1 MRFLR
6 YFLQGIKQASTTIG
20 LVVALSS
27 AYADPR
33 STDQLIDSADAVIV
47 GGTLSGQQTGNS
59 VVLTLSV
66 EKSIKGSIP
75 SGSVLDISWSCQWK
89 ANQDLKGLHG
99 LWFLKALGAN
109 HWTILSPTQQRV
121 PFQLAY
127 YPTNKGVASMSL
139 AASMNAATSSDFVAA
154 ELGSALQAYT
164 DPTQLSHLS
173 QGLLSLGQSGV
184 SERLYNQLRTSS
196 DPELKVIGLA
206 GLIHA
211 GDVTALSEMARSMD
225 LLPRLRARTHAITA
239 VLACRAG
246 DSVTANALGQLTTA
260 TDLTMQLAAAGA
272 LAQIHTRETLPY
284 LAALLTSPDRRAR
297 EYAAQGMSRF
307 VANLPIA
314 TAKNTPNGE
323 YLRPQ
328 GPAPYRTRDTDRYSM
343 STKRLQDVDENSY
356 LQFWRTWWASLR
368 SELTK

>member
-75 SGSVLDISWSCQWK
+75 SGSVLDVSWSCQWK

-206 GLIHA
+206 GLVRA

-225 LLPRLRARTHAITA
+225 LLPRLRAR
-239 VLACRAG
+239 
-246 DSVTANALGQLTTA
+246 N
-260 TDLTMQLAAAGA
+260 
-272 LAQIHTRETLPY
+272 E
-284 LAALLTSPDRRAR
+284 
-297 EYAAQGMSRF
+297 
-307 VANLPIA
+307 
-314 TAKNTPNGE
+314 
-323 YLRPQ
+323 
-328 GPAPYRTRDTDRYSM
+328 
-343 STKRLQDVDENSY
+343 
-356 LQFWRTWWASLR
+356 SLR
-368 SELTK
+368 